1 MIVVNLRD
9 LLDYR
14 GRACESDMAKTR
26 PFTQTSSLVS
36 MGGIVTTSAPNAYTQ
51 VEVQLPLSSLDQE
64 VFVVTDIEFT
74 LDAPEAIAVTD
85 TFTAVQVT
93 TSTQAGM
100 LAINSPAV
108 IGKELIAI
116 KQGVVG
122 LSQTNPGDSY
132 STGSSSDYISIIA
145 TPNYFIAVQG
155 GNNTGTTTGACRV
168 RGFRAK
174 AQAAAYA
181 ALVTEELNQ

>member
-1 MIVVNLRD
+1 
-9 LLDYR
+9 
-14 GRACESDMAKTR
+14 MAKTR

-36 MGGIVTTSAPNAYTQ
+36 MGGIVTTAAANTYTEI
-51 VEVQLPLSSLDQE
+51 EVQLPLSSLDQE

-74 LDAPEAIAVTD
+74 LGAPEAIAATD
-85 TFTAVQVT
+85 TLSQCQVT
-93 TSTQAGM
+93 TSTQTGM

-108 IGKELIAI
+108 VGKKLIAI
-116 KQGVVG
+116 KQGVAVIEE
-122 LSQTNPGDSY
+122 SNPGDSY
-132 STGSSSDYISIIA
+132 STGTSSDYISIIA
-145 TPNYFIAVQG
+145 TPNYFISVEGA
-155 GNNTGTTTGACRV
+155 NNVANTTAACRV